1 MMECGPAG
9 PRCRI
14 TEPASLYRRAT
25 IHLGFLRAL
34 VWLRI
39 RGSVQ
44 DGRWNLA
51 VRSGGGSGPKS
62 VRFSG
67 EFLLRC
73 DGLFESISVFKGFY
87 SEMFSISIGFGEFM
101 NDDAYWFCRS

>member
-39 RGSVQ
+39 RGSVL
-44 DGRWNLA
+44 DGSWNL
-51 VRSGGGSGPKS
+51 VVGLGGGSEPKS
-62 VRFSG
+62 VRFSSG
-67 EFLLRC
+67 SGFCC
-73 DGLFESISVFKGFY
+73 DVMVCLGFR
-87 SEMFSISIGFGEFM
+87 GFGLLIKI
-101 NDDAYWFCRS
+101 